1 MKYCAIM
8 RYCAIISSSEMD
20 DGPKGLVP
28 QNEISTPKCIA
39 LGGAA
44 QKVIMRRQVMLK
56 LVMLKLVTEGVAKTS
71 YLFREV

>member
-28 QNEISTPKCIA
+28 QNEISTPKCNPKSTIFHGQTLIKFNFA
-39 LGGAA
+39 T
-44 QKVIMRRQVMLK
+44 K
-56 LVMLKLVTEGVAKTS
+56 LVPQLSINTPNLA
-71 YLFREV
+71 